1 MKLLVMLAALLSTA
15 LAMAQQPPPPPPPA
29 PQQPA
34 EPPEEDES
42 LKAPKEYTF
51 NPLQAEGELKV
62 GNYYFKKGSFKAAA
76 RRFEEASRW
85 NPGLGEAYLRW
96 GESLEK
102 AGDRKGAAAAFSKY
116 LEVVPDAK
124 NADAI
129 RKKIKARP

>member
-1 MKLLVMLAALLSTA
+1 MVMMALGLS
-15 LAMAQQPPPPPPPA
+15 LDVVRAQQAPPPPPQ
-29 PQQPA
+29 QQPA
-34 EPPEEDES
+34 PEPPEEDES

-62 GNYYFKKGSFKAAA
+62 GNYYFKKGSYKAAA
-76 RRFEEASRW
+76 RRFEEATRW

-96 GESLEK
+96 GEALEK
-102 AGDRKGAAAAFSKY
+102 AGDRKGAAGVFAKY

>member
-1 MKLLVMLAALLSTA
+1 MKLIVTLAAMLTTSV
-15 LAMAQQPPPPPPPA
+15 AMAQQPPAPPPQ
-29 PQQPA
+29 QQPA
-34 EPPEEDES
+34 PEPPEEDET

-102 AGDRKGAAAAFSKY
+102 AGDRKGAVAPFTKY
-116 LEVVPDAK
+116 LELVPDAK
-124 NADAI
+124 NAEAI
-129 RKKIKARP
+129 RKKIKGRP